1 MPHEASLLQTAVIF
15 LLAAVVA
22 VPLAKRLQL
31 GAVIGYLLAGVAIG
45 PQALGLIRDTESVA
59 HISELGVVLLLFI
72 IGLELSPRRLWLMRK
87 AVFGVGLAQ
96 VLMTGAVIGAIA
108 LFGFGQPLPSAMV
121 LGLGLALSSTAFG
134 LQSLAESKQLNAPHG
149 RLAFAILLFQD
160 IAAIPLIALVPLLA
174 ASGPDTSHGDSLQHG
189 LQVFASIAIVIV
201 GGRYLLRPVF
211 RTVAR
216 TGLPEVSTATALLV
230 VIGTAW
236 LMEQAG
242 ISMALGAFL
251 AGLLL
256 ADSEYRHELES
267 QIEPFKGLL
276 LGLFFISV
284 GMGANLGL
292 LLEMPLV
299 LLGLTLLLVAVKLPL
314 LMLVGRLAGGLNTAS
329 ALRLGVVLAAGGEF
343 AFVVFKLGKDQGL
356 FDARTHDMLLMTITL
371 SMAITPLLLL
381 ACARLLKRPQP
392 AREVPEHYKSIQADT
407 PRVVIVGM
415 GRMGQIVSRI
425 LRAQKIPFIALD
437 TSVDTI
443 EMTRTF
449 EQAPVFYGDPQRPEV
464 LHAAKV
470 GEAEYVIITTD
481 DPEVTTRTAERVKRL
496 YPHLKVIARARNRQH
511 VHKLMDVGAE
521 PIRETFYSSLEMSRR
536 TLLGLGLS
544 GEQAADRIQRFTEH
558 DEQVLEAQG
567 RVRDDRAKVMQTA
580 QEARKELERLFES
593 DAP

>member
-1 MPHEASLLQTAVIF
+1 MPHEGSLLQTAVIF
-15 LLAAVVA
+15 LLAAVIA

-45 PQALGLIRDTESVA
+45 PQVLGLIRDTESVA

-96 VLMTGAVIGAIA
+96 VLLTGAILGAIA
-108 LFGFGQPLPSAMV
+108 LFGFAQSLPAALV
-121 LGLGLALSSTAFG
+121 LGLGLALSSTALG
-134 LQSLAESKQLNAPHG
+134 LQTLAETKQLNAPHG

-189 LQVFASIAIVIV
+189 LTIFASIAVVIV

-211 RTVAR
+211 RIVAR

-236 LMEQAG
+236 LMELAG

-284 GMGANLGL
+284 GMGANLSL
-292 LLEMPLV
+292 LFDTPWL
-299 LLGLTLLLVAVKLPL
+299 LLGLTALLIAVKLPM
-314 LMLVGRLAGGLNTAS
+314 LMLVGRLGGLNTAN

-356 FDARTHDMLLMTITL
+356 LDSYTYDLLLMTITL
-371 SMAITPLLLL
+371 SMAATPLLLM
-381 ACARLLKRPQP
+381 ACARLLKRPP
-392 AREVPEHYKSIQADT
+392 ATREVPEQYKDIQTDA

-437 TSVDTI
+437 TSVDAI

-449 EQAPVFYGDPQRPEV
+449 EQAPVFYGDPMRAEV

-470 GEAEYVIITTD
+470 GEAEYLIVTTD
-481 DPEVTTRTAERVKRL
+481 DPEITTRTAERVKRL
-496 YPHLKVIARARNRQH
+496 YPHLKVLARARNRQH

-536 TLLGLGLS
+536 ALVGLGLS
-544 GEQAADRIQRFTEH
+544 DDQAADRIQRFAEH

-567 RVRDDRAKVMQTA
+567 RIRDDRAKVMQNA
-580 QEARKELERLFES
+580 KEARVELARLFES
-593 DAP
+593 DAD